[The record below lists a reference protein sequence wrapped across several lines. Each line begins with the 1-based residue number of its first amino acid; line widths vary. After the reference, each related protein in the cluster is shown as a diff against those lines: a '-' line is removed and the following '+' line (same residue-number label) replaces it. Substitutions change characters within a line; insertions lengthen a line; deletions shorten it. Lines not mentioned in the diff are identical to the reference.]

1 MVPCYLTGTAAP
13 LVAARSQVDNHV
25 HSPLCVL
32 TILTPLRFPNVPGR
46 LPLHVNQN
54 NNNNDVQAASGV
66 DLRMTMLPA
75 KLKQAGYSTHMTG

>member
-1 MVPCYLTGTAAP
+1 MQPPSRYHLPTFSTC
-13 LVAARSQVDNHV
+13 S
-25 HSPLCVL
+25 S
-32 TILTPLRFPNVPGR
+32 GR

-75 KLKQAGYSTHMTG
+75 KLKQAGYSTHMTGYAWATSAPRLCRAARVSKAI